1 MRRPTVRKLR
11 TRTTKRFNSQ
21 REKNKINLLFEQNS
35 CLSLPRNATTMDKFF
50 SLFPIQEKTKK
61 FLERSNFIDERIN
74 ASREKFVWFH
84 VKTRKNNKI
93 ERILQRLGSIRSSHA
108 ASVGDFNNQ
117 GLTYVWFSVV
127 FGLFGLFYFLY
138 ASVHLM
144 LRGCQPYPSQAL
156 LITIF

>member
-35 CLSLPRNATTMDKFF
+35 CLSIPRNATTMDKFF
-50 SLFPIQEKTKK
+50 SLFPIQEKTKN

-74 ASREKFVWFH
+74 ASREKLVWFH

-93 ERILQRLGSIRSSHA
+93 ERILQRLGSIQHSFIISA
-108 ASVGDFNNQ
+108 
-117 GLTYVWFSVV
+117 
-127 FGLFGLFYFLY
+127 
-138 ASVHLM
+138 M
-144 LRGCQPYPSQAL
+144 K
-156 LITIF
+156 

>member
-21 REKNKINLLFEQNS
+21 REKNKTNLLFEQNS
-35 CLSLPRNATTMDKFF
+35 CLSIPRNATTMDKFF
-50 SLFPIQEKTKK
+50 SLFPIQEKTKN

-93 ERILQRLGSIRSSHA
+93 ERILQRLGSIQHSFIISA
-108 ASVGDFNNQ
+108 
-117 GLTYVWFSVV
+117 
-127 FGLFGLFYFLY
+127 
-138 ASVHLM
+138 M
-144 LRGCQPYPSQAL
+144 K
-156 LITIF
+156 